1 MSFLPKISSWQQ
13 KDLPKRLPGR
23 KDHVKESATS
33 ATLSLSV
40 IQVDLPYVSMTRATF
55 QNRTSLSFNS
65 MFSAKLMPWY
75 TFLIVFRVLSIS
87 LVIVGLPTTIWIP
100 IYALLLL
107 GIIFI
112 GYWKTKRDW
121 DFITRGLK
129 SAFTSGLDRMD
140 FNTY

>member
-13 KDLPKRLPGR
+13 KDLRKRLPGR
-23 KDHVKESATS
+23 KEHVKESATS
-33 ATLSLSV
+33 ATLSLSA
-40 IQVDLPYVSMTRATF
+40 IQVELPYVSMTRATF
-55 QNRTSLSFNS
+55 LNRTSLSFNS

-87 LVIVGLPTTIWIP
+87 LVIVALPPTIWIP
-100 IYALLLL
+100 TYALLLL

-129 SAFTSGLDRMD
+129 SAFTSGLDQMD

>member
-13 KDLPKRLPGR
+13 KDLRKRLPGR

-33 ATLSLSV
+33 VTLSLSV
-40 IQVDLPYVSMTRATF
+40 IQVELPYVSMTRATF

-87 LVIVGLPTTIWIP
+87 LVIVALPTIIWIP

-129 SAFTSGLDRMD
+129 SAFTSGLDQMD